1 MAANMVTLA
10 EFEDLNTQLIATRKL
25 IREQERLLNLMAS
38 LDEQLR
44 ESRRRLSRLVTRLK
58 YEKADVQAL
67 ESLSVEAV
75 FYALLGRREQQL
87 AREAQEYLEVKMET
101 AACRLRI
108 DSLERTLQALQ
119 ADLVDIVGCEEEYAR
134 LQQAQEALIVALGA
148 PESSRLA
155 ETLRALAVNVQ
166 FQKEVR
172 EAVEAGVAA
181 LARLTAV
188 TDALLELRS
197 WDGVWSM
204 EFAEAGNGRFA
215 QVFALAHEAQ
225 PLLDRFQAE
234 LVDVERQF
242 FSPLDMRIPAQ
253 AAPTLVTLP
262 GALLD
267 LFFPEAQVP
276 GTLRDWYT
284 YLTQLQRRL
293 QLRLDLLQ
301 ESLQAVDGRLLHL
314 RQQRADLVAACWAAE
329 RFGG

>member
-1 MAANMVTLA
+1 MATLA

-44 ESRRRLSRLVTRLK
+44 AARKRLSLLVTRLK

-67 ESLSVEAV
+67 ENLSLEAV
-75 FYALLGRREQQL
+75 FYALLGRRERQL
-87 AREAQEYLEVKMET
+87 AKEVQEYLEVKMET
-101 AACRLRI
+101 AACRMRI
-108 DSLERTLQALQ
+108 DSLERSLQALQ
-119 ADLVDIVGCEEEYAR
+119 ADLVDIVGCEEEYVQLR
-134 LQQAQEALIVALGA
+134 QAQETLIVALGT
-148 PESSRLA
+148 PESGRLA
-155 ETLRALAVNVQ
+155 ETLRALAVNEQ
-166 FQKEVR
+166 FQKEAR
-172 EAVEAGVAA
+172 EAVEAGGAA
-181 LARLTAV
+181 LVRLTAV

-204 EFAEAGNGRFA
+204 EFAEAGNGRFT
-215 QVFALAHEAQ
+215 QVFALAQEVQ

-262 GALLD
+262 ITLLD

-293 QLRLDLLQ
+293 QLRLELLQ
-301 ESLQAVDGRLLHL
+301 ESLQAVDGRLAYL
-314 RQQRADLVAACWAAE
+314 RQQRADLVASCWSAE